1 MVQPLDFLQVVG
13 EHIYPFAVGLVA
25 TAVLV
30 YERVEVGAGGHGVG
44 RVASPDVSGSQVNK
58 GSGRTHVLAME
69 APKPESA

>member
-1 MVQPLDFLQVVG
+1 
-13 EHIYPFAVGLVA
+13 LVA